1 MKRAYYVHYY
11 RNFGNT
17 YNLYWALGGEAVPAN
32 WERITR
38 KAAISLCIRERDAR
52 RQDPAFSGY
61 GDTRIYPA
69 AWASVDP
76 YTVPCGPYTMD
87 GPYIVEGAAND

>member
-17 YNLYWALGGEAVPAN
+17 YNLYWALDGETVPAS

-69 AWASVDP
+69 AWASVDH
-76 YTVPCGPYTMD
+76 YNVPCEPYTMD
-87 GPYIVEGAAND
+87 GPYIVEGAANV